1 MNDVRINYRVL
12 SNKKVFKNLRFHMC
26 RYLNL
31 KSVKTSGLKVA
42 HKLFQVLNLLLS
54 ILSKFMSA
62 SFKGQYYGNTV
73 LFFTTDRDALKG

>member
-42 HKLFQVLNLLLS
+42 HKLFQVTCYSPFYLNSCPRRSKDS
-54 ILSKFMSA
+54 IMVT
-62 SFKGQYYGNTV
+62 QY
-73 LFFTTDRDALKG
+73 FFSQLTEML